1 MKAPAQKEVYC
12 APPGEDTNGSRDA
25 ESHQLAVY
33 SNCPPDTKPTN
44 VKHKIT
50 TYNQDHAFLH
60 IILSLDLIIK
70 RNDRRK
76 IRDYLTCLAE
86 TAYVKIYI
94 FSSLTYDIE
103 DPMLDSFWLQTL
115 KDLVKLYS
123 NWKFWLFRCHKNKK
137 YKISGWHISV
147 TELTLCNMRGFQTRT
162 AESLSVITVACYP
175 L

>member
-25 ESHQLAVY
+25 ESQHQLAVY
-33 SNCPPDTKPTN
+33 SNYPPDTKPTN

-60 IILSLDLIIK
+60 ILSFDLIKIK
-70 RNDRRK
+70 RNDGRK

-94 FSSLTYDIE
+94 F
-103 DPMLDSFWLQTL
+103 P
-115 KDLVKLYS
+115 
-123 NWKFWLFRCHKNKK
+123 H
-137 YKISGWHISV
+137 
-147 TELTLCNMRGFQTRT
+147 
-162 AESLSVITVACYP
+162 
-175 L
+175 